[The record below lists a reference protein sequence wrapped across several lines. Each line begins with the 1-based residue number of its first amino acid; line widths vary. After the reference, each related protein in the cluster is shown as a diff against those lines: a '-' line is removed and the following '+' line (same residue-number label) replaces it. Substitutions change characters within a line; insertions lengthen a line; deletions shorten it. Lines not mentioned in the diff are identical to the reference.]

1 MLGEANSLVARLGGI
16 VLLAGVLGMFAA
28 LPGAAGAASAGTAE
42 RSALFGPWLSEKEKL
57 IVELYPCGPEV
68 CGRIAWMAKPYR
80 NGELR
85 RDNQN
90 PDPALR
96 DRPFCGI
103 EVIRG
108 LEPDGD
114 GRWTGGKV
122 YDPKRGASYS
132 LEVRQK
138 GADRLELRAFLGLR
152 FLGKT
157 ETWTRPDPDHEIACV
172 PAS

>member
-1 MLGEANSLVARLGGI
+1 MLGMANSLVARLGGM
-16 VLLAGVLGMFAA
+16 VLLAGALGMFAA
-28 LPGAAGAASAGTAE
+28 LSGAASAITAE
-42 RSALFGPWLSEKEKL
+42 RSALFGPWLSQKEKL
-57 IVELYPCGPEV
+57 IVEFYPCGSEV

-80 NGELR
+80 NGALR

-108 LEPDGD
+108 LAPDGD
-114 GRWTGGKV
+114 GSWTGGKV
-122 YDPKRGASYS
+122 YDPKRGATYS

-138 GADRLELRAFLGLR
+138 SADRLELRAFLGVK

-157 ETWTRPDPDHEIACV
+157 EVWTRPDPDHEIACV
-172 PAS
+172 PVS